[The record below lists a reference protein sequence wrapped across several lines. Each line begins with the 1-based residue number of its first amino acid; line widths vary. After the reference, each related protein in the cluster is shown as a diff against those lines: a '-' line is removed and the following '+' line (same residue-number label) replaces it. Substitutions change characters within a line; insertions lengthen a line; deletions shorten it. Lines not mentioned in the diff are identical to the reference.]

1 MDGHGQPALLYI
13 VPCTLGKTRSL
24 SSLSSICFRTLL
36 SIVLKQNLMCFL
48 SVGLAVILG
57 LVRGELKELWNY
69 GIEESES
76 HTPEDPMP
84 VA

>member
-1 MDGHGQPALLYI
+1 
-13 VPCTLGKTRSL
+13 
-24 SSLSSICFRTLL
+24 
-36 SIVLKQNLMCFL
+36 MCFFL
-48 SVGLAVILG
+48 SLGLAVILG

-76 HTPEDPMP
+76 LTPEDPLP